1 MLDNKKTVL
10 FSGTPCQIRALKSF
24 LGKNYENLITV
35 DLFCHGAPSPKIWNK
50 YLEFAN
56 ANNEHINSISFR
68 DKRISWENYS
78 LTIKYKGHEKS
89 AFWKDDAFAR
99 GFGFSLFN
107 RPACSTCRLKSF
119 PRISDI
125 TLGDLWLIQQIF
137 PDLDDHKGISF
148 VLLNN
153 EKGKKLFDNIKSEIF
168 FRDIPKEKLRLTYPV
183 MGTPTKAHP
192 NREAF
197 FNRLDTVP
205 FDELVFK
212 YATVDKKREFKIK
225 RNKVL
230 SKLGILPVLK
240 KLKKML

>member
-56 ANNEHINSISFR
+56 ANNEHIDSISFR

-99 GFGFSLFN
+99 GFGFHF
-107 RPACSTCRLKSF
+107 ST
-119 PRISDI
+119 
-125 TLGDLWLIQQIF
+125 
-137 PDLDDHKGISF
+137 
-148 VLLNN
+148 VLLAAPA
-153 EKGKKLFDNIKSEIF
+153 D
-168 FRDIPKEKLRLTYPV
+168 
-183 MGTPTKAHP
+183 
-192 NREAF
+192 
-197 FNRLDTVP
+197 
-205 FDELVFK
+205 
-212 YATVDKKREFKIK
+212 
-225 RNKVL
+225 
-230 SKLGILPVLK
+230 
-240 KLKKML
+240 